1 MSFESAML
9 AMIDEAKALGA
20 TPDAVVA
27 QVRFNWDAKA
37 VPAPHPQLDAWGR
50 YKLSNGRLIL
60 SPVPLIENW
69 AGLTEQ
75 QIENIRT
82 NCCVDAL
89 GRWKW
94 TDEDGEHVRPAAF
107 SGFYTSE
114 SPPRELVV
122 AGMFQAERY
131 DQEKQPDGT
140 DRMVSHGLF
149 KERTY
154 KTRFTSLADAEAYA
168 WPA

>member
-1 MSFESAML
+1 MSFDSLML
-9 AMIDEAKALGA
+9 ALIDEAKKLGG
-20 TPDAVVA
+20 TPDTVA
-27 QVRFNWDAKA
+27 AQIRFNWDAKEE
-37 VPAPHPQLDAWGR
+37 PKPHPNLDAWGR
-50 YKLSNGRLIL
+50 IKLSNGLLIFT
-60 SPVPLIENW
+60 PVPLIENW
-69 AGLTEQ
+69 QGLTEQ
-75 QIENIRT
+75 QVENIRA

-94 TDEDGEHVRPAAF
+94 TDELGEHVRPAAF

-122 AGMFQAERY
+122 AGMFQAERF

-140 DRMVSHGLF
+140 DRMVPHGLF

-154 KTRFTSLADAEAYA
+154 KTRFTSLSDAEAYA
-168 WPA
+168 WP

>member
-1 MSFESAML
+1 MSFDSLML
-9 AMIDEAKALGA
+9 ALIDEAKALGG
-20 TPDAVVA
+20 TPDTVA
-27 QVRFNWDAKA
+27 AQIRFNWDAKEA
-37 VPAPHPQLDAWGR
+37 PKPHPQLDAWGR
-50 YKLSNGRLIL
+50 YTLSNGLKIFT
-60 SPVPLIENW
+60 PVPLIENW
-69 AGLTEQ
+69 QGLTEQ
-75 QIENIRT
+75 QVENIRT

-94 TDEDGEHVRPAAF
+94 TDELGEHVRPEAF

-122 AGMFQAERY
+122 AGMFQAERF

-140 DRMVSHGLF
+140 DRMVPHGLF

-154 KTRFTSLADAEAYA
+154 KTRFTSLAAAEAYS
-168 WPA
+168 W